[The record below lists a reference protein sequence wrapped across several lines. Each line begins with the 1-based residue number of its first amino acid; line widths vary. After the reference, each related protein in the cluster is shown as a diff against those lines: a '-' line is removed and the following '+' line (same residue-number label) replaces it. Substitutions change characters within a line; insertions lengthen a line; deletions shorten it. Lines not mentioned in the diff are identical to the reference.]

1 MQPSQ
6 TRRRRVEKMRFQ
18 SIQLNNGKVL
28 SGDVIEELV
37 VDIVNKFSEVG
48 LSCDEAK
55 IVLENTKDILGEF
68 STVQKIV

>member
-1 MQPSQ
+1 
-6 TRRRRVEKMRFQ
+6 MRFQ

-37 VDIVNKFSEVG
+37 VDIVNKFSEVR
-48 LSCDEAK
+48 LSCDEGK
-55 IVLENTKDILGEF
+55 LVLESASDVLGEF

>member
-1 MQPSQ
+1 
-6 TRRRRVEKMRFQ
+6 MRFQ

-28 SGDVIEELV
+28 SGDEIEELV

>member
-1 MQPSQ
+1 
-6 TRRRRVEKMRFQ
+6 MRFQ

>member
-1 MQPSQ
+1 M
-6 TRRRRVEKMRFQ
+6 TFQ

-28 SGDVIEELV
+28 SGDMIGELV
-37 VDIVNKFSEVG
+37 TDIVNKFSESG
-48 LSCDEAK
+48 LSCEEAK

>member
-1 MQPSQ
+1 MN
-6 TRRRRVEKMRFQ
+6 FQ

-28 SGDVIEELV
+28 RGEKIGELV
-37 VDIVNKFSEVG
+37 TEIVNKFSESG
-48 LSCDEAK
+48 LPCDEAK

>member
-1 MQPSQ
+1 M
-6 TRRRRVEKMRFQ
+6 TFQ